1 MAFGVNTTQAVIL
14 AAGNSERLGDLTKDR
29 PKCLIEVGGRS
40 LIDYSLMYLNAIGI
54 REVLI
59 VTGYCGDA
67 LRRAV
72 GNGPPG
78 LRVDYVDNPD
88 YATTGSVVSLLVAAR
103 AARSAAFLLLESD
116 LLSHPEFLRIA
127 LSDTREN
134 VMLVADATGSGD
146 EVFICAGADGSISF
160 LGKAA
165 SETKRAQSLGE
176 FAGITRM
183 SRDTLDLYCA
193 AAKRLLSGGKATGH
207 YEELLF
213 ALMEAGTITVYARR
227 CAGLPWTEVD
237 VPRDLV
243 RAEREVL
250 PRIHAATAEALE
262 A

>member
-1 MAFGVNTTQAVIL
+1 MSFGMKTIQAVIL

-40 LIDYSLMYLNAIGI
+40 LIDYSLMYLNAFGV
-54 REVLI
+54 REVAI

-72 GNGPPG
+72 GSGPPG

-88 YATTGSVVSLLVAAR
+88 YATTGSVLSLLVAAR
-103 AARSAAFLLLESD
+103 AARSPSFLLLESD
-116 LLSHPEFLRIA
+116 LLFHPEFLRIA
-127 LSDTREN
+127 LNDTREN

-183 SRDTLDLYCA
+183 SRHTLDLYCA
-193 AAKRLLSGGKATGH
+193 AATILLSDGKATGH

-213 ALMEAGTITVYARR
+213 ALAEAGTITVYARQ
-227 CAGLPWTEVD
+227 CTGLPWTEVD
-237 VPRDLV
+237 VPRDLE
-243 RAEREVL
+243 RAEQEVL
-250 PRIHAATAEALE
+250 PRIPLVAVETPDT
-262 A
+262 